1 MEENKQNNSPTIE
14 ETHKKVEEA
23 KRNYYEE
30 NLHNKRVLRVLKA
43 FVYVLTATMLIL
55 GVITVIV
62 ALILEKN
69 YYFTSRIAIPVI
81 TIIFGIVAILLTQ
94 INKRISKTSNLKG
107 DTFELIV
114 GIVCVILGI
123 IWLFTNIF

>member
-1 MEENKQNNSPTIE
+1 MEENKENNSTTIE
-14 ETHKKVEEA
+14 ETHKIVEEA
-23 KRNYYEE
+23 KKNYYKE
-30 NLHNKRVLRVLKA
+30 NLHNKKVLRVLKA
-43 FVYVLTATMLIL
+43 LVYVLTSAMLIL

-69 YYFTSRIAIPVI
+69 YYFTSRIAIPII

-114 GIVCVILGI
+114 GILCVILGI